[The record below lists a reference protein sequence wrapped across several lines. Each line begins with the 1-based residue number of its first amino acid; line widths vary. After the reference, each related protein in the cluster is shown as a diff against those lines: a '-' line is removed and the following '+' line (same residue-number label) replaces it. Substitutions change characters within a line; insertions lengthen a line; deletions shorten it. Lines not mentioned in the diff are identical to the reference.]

1 MNWFCIGYLEER
13 ENKMTIIY
21 QGKST
26 ETFASTVAAFLKT
39 KGDTTNAVIEY
50 KGEIL
55 DATVLGATPLEDGAD
70 LNVYRIVSGG

>member
-1 MNWFCIGYLEER
+1 
-13 ENKMTIIY
+13 MTIIY